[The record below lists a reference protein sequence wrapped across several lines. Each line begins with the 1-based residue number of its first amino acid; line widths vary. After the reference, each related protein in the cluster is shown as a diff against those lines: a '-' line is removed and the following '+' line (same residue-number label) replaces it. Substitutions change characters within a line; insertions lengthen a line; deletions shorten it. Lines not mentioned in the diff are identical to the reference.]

1 MLLDEFDIFEKIGLS
16 LGYMTKKIY
25 LCGKFNHGDYMNWL
39 KSLFFGSGVPHSIF
53 ILTLAI
59 ACGIYLSHRLKFKGI
74 TLGITWILFCAIA
87 MSHFGMHLD
96 PVVETFSKDFGL
108 ILFVYS
114 IGLQV
119 GPSFFSSFG
128 KGGIKLNILA
138 MSAVILS
145 CLTAYIIHLI
155 SGEDIATMTG
165 VLFGAVTNTPGLGA
179 AEQAFADITG
189 TTNADIAS
197 GYAMAYPLGVV
208 GIILSLL
215 AMRWIFRINI
225 DKEKEQIAAESEVQK
240 EIEHIDILLA
250 NPQVEGASIRDL
262 SALCNMNLIVSR
274 LVRPDGEDELPDVD
288 TILHVGDRIRI
299 VIDQEHK
306 KSVLLLGMETTIQ
319 TDNKQQ
325 AHLVSRNIIVT
336 KPELNGKRI
345 GDLNIRST
353 YHVSITRIRR
363 AGIELLATR
372 DLYLQLGDKI
382 TVVGEERAVNKIE
395 SLFGNSTKRLDM
407 PNLVSIFV
415 GIALGVALGLLPI
428 ALPGL
433 SQPFK
438 LGLAGGSL
446 IVAILMSCFGPKLHI
461 VTYTTSSANLM
472 IREIGIAMFLAAV
485 GFGAG
490 KTFIQT
496 LVEGGYVWIGY
507 GVIITLIPLL
517 IIGVIGRKWLKLDY
531 FTLMG
536 LLAGSTT
543 NPPALSYAT
552 TLTTSNDR
560 AAVSYS
566 TVYPLTMFL
575 RVLTGQL
582 MILLFL

>member
-1 MLLDEFDIFEKIGLS
+1 MD
-16 LGYMTKKIY
+16 
-25 LCGKFNHGDYMNWL
+25 WL
-39 KSLFFGSGVPHSIF
+39 HNLFLGSGVPHSIF
-53 ILTLAI
+53 ILTVAI
-59 ACGIYLSHRLKFKGI
+59 ACGIYLSHRLRFRGI

-96 PVVETFSKDFGL
+96 PMVETFSKDFGL

-128 KGGIKLNILA
+128 QGGIKLNLLA
-138 MSAVILS
+138 VSIVLLS
-145 CLTAYIIHLI
+145 CVTAYLIHLF

-179 AEQAFADITG
+179 AQQAFTDMTG
-189 TTNADIAS
+189 SVNPNIAS

-208 GIILSLL
+208 GIITVILV
-215 AMRWIFRINI
+215 MRWVFRI
-225 DKEKEQIAAESEVQK
+225 KLEKEEARITTESEVLK
-240 EIEHIDILLA
+240 EVDSIDILLT
-250 NPQVEGASIRDL
+250 NPQVEGNHIRDL
-262 SALCNMNLIVSR
+262 NQLCHMNLIVSR
-274 LVRPDGEDELPDVD
+274 LVRPNGEEEMPDVN
-288 TILHVGDRIRI
+288 TILHVGDRVRI
-299 VIDQEHK
+299 VVDKENE
-306 KSVLLLGMETTIQ
+306 KSVLLLGMEISLP
-319 TDNKQQ
+319 TDTKAQ
-325 AHLVSRNIIVT
+325 AHLVSRHVIVT
-336 KPELNGKRI
+336 KSELNGKRI
-345 GDLNIRST
+345 GDLNVRAT

-372 DLYLQLGDKI
+372 DLYLQLGDRI
-382 TVVGEERAVNKIE
+382 TLVGEERAVEQVERI
-395 SLFGNSTKRLDM
+395 FGNSTKSLDI
-407 PNLVSIFV
+407 PNLASIFL
-415 GIALGVALGLLPI
+415 GLALGVAAGVLPI

-433 SQPFK
+433 GQPFK
-438 LGLAGGSL
+438 LGIAGGAL
-446 IVAILMSCFGPKLHI
+446 IMAILMSCFGPKMHI

-490 KTFIQT
+490 KTFIPT
-496 LVEGGYVWIGY
+496 LLDGGYMWIGY

-517 IIGVIGRKWLKLDY
+517 LVGVVARLWLKLDY

-543 NPPALSYAT
+543 DPPALAYAT
-552 TLTTSNDR
+552 TVSSINDR
-560 AAVSYS
+560 AAVAYS
-566 TVYPLTMFL
+566 TVYPMTMFL

>member
-1 MLLDEFDIFEKIGLS
+1 ME
-16 LGYMTKKIY
+16 
-25 LCGKFNHGDYMNWL
+25 WL
-39 KSLFFGSGVPHSIF
+39 NSLFFGTGVPHSIF
-53 ILTLAI
+53 VLTLAI

-87 MSHFGMHLD
+87 FSHFGMHID
-96 PVVETFSKDFGL
+96 PVVETFAKDFGL

-128 KGGIKLNILA
+128 KGGIKLNLLA
-138 MSAVILS
+138 VSIVLLS
-145 CLTAYIIHLI
+145 CITAYIIHLC
-155 SGEDIATMTG
+155 SGVDIATMTG

-179 AEQAFADITG
+179 AQQAFADITG
-189 TTNADIAS
+189 SSNPDIAS

-215 AMRWIFRINI
+215 AMRWIFRI
-225 DKEKEQIAAESEVQK
+225 KMEKEEQQVASESEAQK
-240 EIEHIDILLA
+240 EIGYIDILLA
-250 NPQVEGASIRDL
+250 NPQVEGAHIRDL

-274 LVRPDGEDELPDVD
+274 LVRPSGEDELPDVD
-288 TILHVGDRIRI
+288 TVLHVGDRIR
-299 VIDQEHK
+299 VVVDKEHE
-306 KSVLLLGMETTIQ
+306 KSVLLLGMETSIQ
-319 TDNKQQ
+319 TDSKQH
-325 AHLVSRNIIVT
+325 ANLVSRAVIVT
-336 KPELNGKRI
+336 KSELNGKRI
-345 GDLNIRST
+345 GDLNVRAT

-363 AGIELLATR
+363 AGIDLLATR
-372 DLYLQLGDKI
+372 DLYLQLGDRI
-382 TVVGEERAVNKIE
+382 TVVGEERAVNKVE
-395 SLFGNSTKRLDM
+395 SLFGNSTKRLDI
-407 PNLVSIFV
+407 PNLASIFL
-415 GIALGVALGLLPI
+415 GIAIGVAVGLLPI
-428 ALPGL
+428 MLPGL

-446 IVAILMSCFGPKLHI
+446 IIAILMSCFGPKLHI

-472 IREIGIAMFLAAV
+472 IREMGIALFLATV

-490 KTFIQT
+490 KTFIPT
-496 LVEGGYVWIGY
+496 LLEGGYVWIGY
-507 GVIITLIPLL
+507 GVLITLLPLL
-517 IIGVIGRKWLKLDY
+517 LVGFIARKWCKLDY

-552 TLTTSNDR
+552 TLSSSNDR
-560 AAVSYS
+560 AAVAYS

-582 MILLFL
+582 MILFFI

>member
-1 MLLDEFDIFEKIGLS
+1 MDWF
-16 LGYMTKKIY
+16 Y
-25 LCGKFNHGDYMNWL
+25 N
-39 KSLFFGSGVPHSIF
+39 LFFGSGVPHSIF

-87 MSHFGMHLD
+87 FSHFGMHLD
-96 PVVETFSKDFGL
+96 PMVETFAKDFGL

-128 KGGIKLNILA
+128 KGGIKLNLLA
-138 MSAVILS
+138 FSAVLLS
-145 CLTAYIIHLI
+145 CLTAYVIHLL

-179 AEQAFADITG
+179 AQQAFTDITG
-189 TTNADIAS
+189 NTNPTIAS

-208 GIILSLL
+208 GIITVIL
-215 AMRWIFRINI
+215 AMRWFFRI
-225 DKEKEQIAAESEVQK
+225 KLEQEENRIQAESELQK
-240 EIEHIDILLA
+240 EIEYIDILLA
-250 NPQVEGASIRDL
+250 NPQVEGAHIRDL
-262 SALCNMNLIVSR
+262 SQLCHMNLIVSR
-274 LVRPDGEDELPDVD
+274 LVRPNGEDELPDVD
-288 TILHVGDRIRI
+288 TVLHVGDRIR
-299 VIDQEHK
+299 VVVDKENE
-306 KSVLLLGMETTIQ
+306 KSVLLLGMETSLP
-319 TDNKQQ
+319 TDYKAQ
-325 AHLVSRNIIVT
+325 AHLVSRHVVVT

-345 GDLNIRST
+345 GDLNVRAT

-372 DLYLQLGDKI
+372 DLYLQLGDRI
-382 TVVGEERAVNKIE
+382 TVVGEERAVDKVEN
-395 SLFGNSTKRLDM
+395 LFGNSTKRLDI
-407 PNLVSIFV
+407 PNLTSIFL
-415 GIALGVALGLLPI
+415 GIAIGVALGMLPI
-428 ALPGL
+428 MLPGL

-438 LGLAGGSL
+438 LGIAGGSL
-446 IVAILMSCFGPKLHI
+446 IVAILLGCFGPKMHI

-490 KTFIQT
+490 KTFIPT
-496 LVEGGYVWIGY
+496 LLDGGYIWIGY
-507 GVIITLIPLL
+507 GVLITLVPLL
-517 IIGVIGRKWLKLDY
+517 IIGIVGRGWLKLDY

-536 LLAGSTT
+536 LIAGSTT
-543 NPPALSYAT
+543 DPPALAYAT
-552 TLTTSNDR
+552 TLSSSNDR
-560 AAVSYS
+560 AAVAYS

-575 RVLTGQL
+575 RVLTGQM
-582 MILLFL
+582 MILFFL